1 MLWCY
6 ANNVCECEISP
17 DKGGEQSRAERGDG
31 GARRQRRGVFLVR
44 NWTTRETLV
53 GVDSEARK
61 GFLLGWT
68 RGSVSASPLVCQ
80 SVKVSSPSLTPLL
93 SLSSSTH
100 HSRPSPLFTPSH
112 SHLHTS
118 TSSRHFPSSSLRR
131 IPGLPTARPRS
142 LQRVS
147 AQRERERERERER
160 VREGGSVYV
169 CGGGEVCVSKREREC
184 VCVCVCVSVC
194 VCACARTRP
203 QPVHPCYF
211 SRYPASLYGHDA
223 GSDPLPGRV
232 SADPQPAAAAT
243 PDRVRWDPLGSG
255 RLRGHQVHEGTELL
269 SLPPPLSTG
278 GAFSPASQPT
288 LHARRRVRFFL
299 CVGSFVL
306 PPPLACVV
314 ICSPPSASIFVLG
327 APAAAPTSYP
337 LCPHYYPPPLQ
348 KTPIIHKCSFHIII
362 CKRDKLGV
370 CTQPPTHEICPPPP
384 LSLGEIIDELLMTF
398 ARVFCSCLG
407 LALHSLTPPARFS
420 LHTWSSPTERRSD
433 GLSVVEVQLGTC

>member
-1 MLWCY
+1 MWNFPWQRGR
-6 ANNVCECEISP
+6 A
-17 DKGGEQSRAERGDG
+17 EQSRAG
-31 GARRQRRGVFLVR
+31 GWGCTEAAQR
-44 NWTTRETLV
+44 
-53 GVDSEARK
+53 S
-61 GFLLGWT
+61 LLGEKLDNPRDFGG
-68 RGSVSASPLVCQ
+68 RGLRGEEGLPARLNTWFRVCL
-80 SVKVSSPSLTPLL
+80 PARL
-93 SLSSSTH
+93 SECEGFQPFS
-100 HSRPSPLFTPSH
+100 HSSPLFILLH
-112 SHLHTS
+112 SPQQTFSSLHSVPLAPPHLHLLATLSFFFFATDPGTADSQAAVTS
-118 TSSRHFPSSSLRR
+118 TC
-131 IPGLPTARPRS
+131 IRS
-142 LQRVS
+142 
-147 AQRERERERERER
+147 EREREREWG
-160 VREGGSVYV
+160 REGVCMYV
-169 CGGGEVCVSKREREC
+169 CGGGEVCVSKRERGC
-184 VCVCVCVSVC
+184 VCVCVCVS

-314 ICSPPSASIFVLG
+314 ICSPPSASIFFLG

-337 LCPHYYPPPLQ
+337 LCPHYYPAPLQ

-433 GLSVVEVQLGTC
+433 GLSVVQVQLGTC